1 MSYNPCAAKLINRGI
16 LRDKFYLRVCEDDDD
31 TTGKSSI
38 EIGPL
43 YFNPEKKDEIKTMK
57 TSLFGVN
64 VNNLSGP
71 LQQDIVNLYERYW
84 NEKNGDMSGTWKD
97 TAAAAGGKRSK
108 KAKKT
113 KKVKRSKRAKKS
125 IKNKK
130 C

>member
-1 MSYNPCAAKLINRGI
+1 MQIFNYILILLLSIN
-16 LRDKFYLRVCEDDDD
+16 YVSN
-31 TTGKSSI
+31 SS
-38 EIGPL
+38 
-43 YFNPEKKDEIKTMK
+43 F
-57 TSLFGVN
+57 SLFGVN

-71 LQQDIVNLYERYW
+71 LQKDIVNLYERYW